1 MLHQVFNR
9 IYGSGIVLK
18 QLPAQRRIAYST
30 PEKHHQQR
38 DSQIRNIVRY
48 AAQSVPYYQE
58 LFRTN
63 RIDYRDIRTAGD
75 LNYLPLIT
83 KEMVRDDPDL
93 FVSRSNYGKNSIQFI
108 TSGTTG
114 TPLRIHHDINSIISN
129 IANCEP
135 EKEVIRQYFGRKKN
149 IRQVAVIYSGS
160 TLRNIWNI
168 YSKYTFLK
176 PPTER
181 NMLFVEESFDELI
194 KKINILKP
202 DVINGYGSHLEAL
215 FKYAFAHD
223 IKVHRPEVLNYGADG
238 MTEAGK
244 SFLKDNYKLAIFSR
258 YGAVECFRI
267 GYTCEHDEG
276 FHIHEGL
283 CDLRIVGPDG
293 SSLADGEPGEVVIS
307 NLVNR
312 GTVLLN
318 YKLGDIAIKSSHQC
332 SCGRS
337 QPLLTDLVGR
347 IEDFICL
354 AGGDVVHPRV
364 IWGVFKNLSGIV
376 RYQLIQHEYTIFELK
391 IVTKEYSVYKQ
402 IIPDVIG
409 ELRAILGDVQ
419 INSNYYEQIE
429 TSSSGKFRP
438 VISHCK
444 RA

>member
-9 IYGSGIVLK
+9 IYGSAIILK
-18 QLPAQRRIAYST
+18 QLPAQRHIAYSS
-30 PEKHHQQR
+30 PEKIHQQR
-38 DSQIRNIVRY
+38 DSRIRNIVRY
-48 AAQSVPYYQE
+48 AAENVPYYQE

-63 RIDYRDIRTAGD
+63 KIDYRDIRTAGD
-75 LNYLPLIT
+75 LDNLPFIT

-93 FVSRSNYGKNSIQFI
+93 FVSRSRYGQNSVQFI

-114 TPLRIHHDINSIISN
+114 TPLRIHHDISSIISN
-129 IANCEP
+129 IVNCEP
-135 EKEVIRQYFGRKKN
+135 EKEVVRQYFGRKKN
-149 IRQVAVIYSGS
+149 IRQVVIIFSGS
-160 TLRNIWNI
+160 TLRKIWNV
-168 YSKYTFLK
+168 YSQHTFLK
-176 PPTER
+176 SPSEH
-181 NMLFVEESFDELI
+181 NMLFVDETFEELI

-215 FKYAFAHD
+215 FKYAFARNM
-223 IKVHRPEVLNYGADG
+223 KLHRPEILSYGADG
-238 MTEAGK
+238 MTESGK
-244 SFLKDNYKLAIFSR
+244 NFLKDRYKLKILSR

-283 CDLRIVGPDG
+283 CDLKIVGPDG
-293 SSLADGEPGEVVIS
+293 TRLADGEPGEVVIS

-318 YKLGDIAIKSSHQC
+318 YKLGDIAIKSSNQC

-354 AGGDVVHPRV
+354 PGGDTVHPRV
-364 IWGVFKNLSGIV
+364 IWGVFKNLSAVV
-376 RYQLIQHEYTIFELK
+376 RYQLIQHERDNFELK
-391 IVTKEYSVYKQ
+391 IVTKEYSAFQQ
-402 IIPDVIG
+402 ILPHVLDK
-409 ELRAILGDVQ
+409 LHDILGDVQ
-419 INSNYYEQIE
+419 INSNYYKQIE
-429 TSSSGKFRP
+429 PSSSGKFRP

-444 RA
+444 RE